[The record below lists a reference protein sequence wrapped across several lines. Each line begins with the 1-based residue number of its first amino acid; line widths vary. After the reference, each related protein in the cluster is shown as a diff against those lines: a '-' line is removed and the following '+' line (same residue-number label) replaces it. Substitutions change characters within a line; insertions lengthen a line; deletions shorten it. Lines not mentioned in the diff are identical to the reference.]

1 MKNNFNFNFT
11 RSKLKA
17 PCQNCP
23 NREVGCR
30 TKCIPWQEYQELKDE
45 EEAEKKLRFGYYFK

>member
-11 RSKLKA
+11 RSKIKA

-23 NREVGCR
+23 NRKVGCR
-30 TKCIPWQEYQELKDE
+30 ETCEAWQKYQELKDE
-45 EEAEKKLRFGYYFK
+45 EEAKKKLQFYGYRI